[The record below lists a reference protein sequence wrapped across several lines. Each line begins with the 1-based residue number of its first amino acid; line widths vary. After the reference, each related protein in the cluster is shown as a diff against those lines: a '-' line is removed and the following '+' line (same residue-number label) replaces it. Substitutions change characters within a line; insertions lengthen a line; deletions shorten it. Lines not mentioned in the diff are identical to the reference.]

1 MKTSVLLLVGILWG
15 WRPQSGLAQTS
26 LLPDS
31 LATANDTVKTWTL
44 RQMGDSLIR
53 VGELGKAKQAFEA
66 AFVLSQRANKP
77 NDLGTSYRGLAY
89 WYSEVGDHRQAI
101 MYYQKALAE
110 YTKIN
115 SRERIVRTLQM
126 MSHNYAQLNDLKT
139 ARRYLERAMSLAE
152 QTGNTDL
159 VMQLTDA
166 MATLAAK
173 GKNHPL
179 ALTLQQKTTAYYKHQ
194 NNWDMYFGCLFNMAI
209 TYKNLG
215 HHTQSEAM
223 FRDVLN
229 YAERSHDEY
238 MKGYVYINLPNAL
251 IAQGK
256 LDEAEALCRRAL
268 AWAEKT
274 GTEKYMVQEEVYGT
288 LSQIYEKRGNY
299 QQALAY
305 TKRQV
310 TSHDSVFNAT
320 KNRQLAEVE
329 TRYQIQ
335 EKEARIQALDEANR
349 QKNRL
354 IWASGS
360 GLAVV
365 TLLLGTLFWLYQ
377 KVRRSRAKIQQQSE
391 QLTLAMREL
400 HHRVKN
406 NLAIVSSLLKLQ
418 SNRLEDEK
426 AVQAVRV
433 GQQRVEA
440 MSLIHQRL
448 YHTDRVATVNM
459 REYLTDL
466 AGSLMLAYGYQADAF
481 DLHIDIGEEELDVD
495 VAMPLGLIVNE
506 LVTNAFKYAYAN
518 VQRPRLRISLRNGN
532 GITLEVQD
540 NGPGIETADWQQ
552 TGHRSSFGKR
562 LIVSL
567 SEQLDGRFELV
578 KHNGTLFRLH
588 IPEARLRIAA

>member
-1 MKTSVLLLVGILWG
+1 MLFIVGCLCGVLS
-15 WRPQSGLAQTS
+15 RPTYAQTT

-31 LATANDTVKTWTL
+31 LAQAPDTVRSWTL
-44 RQMGDSLIR
+44 RQLGDSLIR
-53 VGELGKAKQAFEA
+53 VGQLNTAKQAFEE
-66 AFVLSQRANKP
+66 AFALSKRINKP

-101 MYYQKALAE
+101 TYYQKALAE
-110 YTKIN
+110 YEKIN

-126 MSHNYAQLNDLKT
+126 MSNDYAQLNDLKI
-139 ARRYLERAMSLAE
+139 ARSYLKKAMTLAE

-166 MATLAAK
+166 LATLAAK
-173 GKNHPL
+173 GNNHQQAL
-179 ALTLQQKTTAYYKHQ
+179 ALQQQTTDYYKRR

-215 HHTQSEAM
+215 HYPQAEAM
-223 FRDVLN
+223 FREVLG

-238 MKGYVYINLPNAL
+238 MKGYVCINLPNAL

-274 GTEKYMVQEEVYGT
+274 GTEKYSVQEEVYGT
-288 LSQIYEKRGNY
+288 LTQIYEKRGNY
-299 QQALAY
+299 QQALTY
-305 TKRQV
+305 TKRQAA
-310 TSHDSVFNAT
+310 SHDSVFNAT

-335 EKEARIQALDEANR
+335 EKEARIQALDETNR
-349 QKNRL
+349 QKTRL
-354 IWASGS
+354 IWASAS
-360 GLAVV
+360 GLIVV

-377 KVRRSRAKIQQQSE
+377 NIRQSRAKIQQQAE

-448 YHTDRVATVNM
+448 YRTDRVATVNM

-466 AGSLMLAYGYQADAF
+466 ASSLMMAYGFQTDEF
-481 DLHIDIGEEELDVD
+481 DLQIDIQEEELDVD

-506 LVTNAFKYAYAN
+506 LVTNAFKYAYAT
-518 VQRPRLRISLRNGN
+518 VQRPRLRIGLRNGN

-540 NGPGIETADWQQ
+540 NGPGIEAADWQQ
-552 TGHRSSFGKR
+552 LGPRSSFGKR
-562 LIVSL
+562 LITSL
-567 SEQLDGRFELV
+567 SEQLDGTLELV
-578 KHNGTLFRLH
+578 KQDGTLFRLH
-588 IPEARLRIAA
+588 IPEARLRMAA

>member
-1 MKTSVLLLVGILWG
+1 MKTSVVVLGSLLWG
-15 WRPQSGLAQTS
+15 WLSQVSYAQTN

-31 LATANDTVKTWTL
+31 LATAPDTVKTWTL

-53 VGELGKAKQAFEA
+53 VGKLSHAKQAFEE
-66 AFVLSQRANKP
+66 AFLLSKRINIP
-77 NDLGTSYRGLAY
+77 TDLGTSYRGLAY

-101 MYYQKALAE
+101 TYYQKAMAQYE
-110 YTKIN
+110 KTN

-139 ARRYLERAMSLAE
+139 SRYYLQKAMTLAE
-152 QTGNTDL
+152 QTGDPDL

-166 MATLAAK
+166 LATLAGK
-173 GKNHPL
+173 SKNHRL
-179 ALTLQQKTTAYYKHQ
+179 ALALQQKTTDYYKRQ
-194 NNWDMYFGCLFNMAI
+194 NNWDMYFGCLFNLAI

-215 HHTQSEAM
+215 HYPQSEAM
-223 FRDVLN
+223 FREVLN
-229 YAERSHDEY
+229 YADRSHDEY
-238 MKGYVYINLPNAL
+238 MKGYVCINLPNTL
-251 IAQGK
+251 IARGK
-256 LDEAEALCRRAL
+256 LDEAEALCRQAL
-268 AWAEKT
+268 EWAEKT
-274 GTEKYMVQEEVYGT
+274 GTEKHSVQEEVYGT
-288 LSQIYEKRGNY
+288 LTQIYEKRGNY

-305 TKRQV
+305 TKRQAA
-310 TSHDSVFNAT
+310 SHDSVFNAT
-320 KNRQLAEVE
+320 KNRQLAEIE

-335 EKEARIQALDEANR
+335 EKEARIQALNESNR
-349 QKNRL
+349 QKTQL
-354 IWASGS
+354 VWASAS
-360 GLAVV
+360 GLIVV

-377 KVRRSRAKIQQQSE
+377 KIRRSRAQIQHQSE

-400 HHRVKN
+400 HHRIKN

-448 YHTDRVATVNM
+448 YQTDRVATVNM
-459 REYLTDL
+459 REYLADL
-466 AGSLMLAYGYQADAF
+466 ASSLMLAYGYQADAF
-481 DLHIDIGEEELDVD
+481 DLHIDMDEEELDVD

-518 VQRPRLRISLRNGN
+518 VQRPSLRIGLRNGN

-567 SEQLDGRFELV
+567 SEQLDGRFELI

-588 IPEARLRIAA
+588 IPEARLRLAA